1 MANQDLACSRVPGQ
15 HTQRTQPTHFCC
27 QLLLNIRFA
36 LRNSGLQVKSL
47 SKGSYGSSFPPLQIS
62 APTSKASVRRTEIRS
77 GFYAPFRSAE
87 AEVCWINFGLNKLLL
102 LQLYEL
108 IYFFFIKEKRKTVSL
123 LLVVNFLL
131 HSLLP

>member
-1 MANQDLACSRVPGQ
+1 MANQDLACSSVPGQ
-15 HTQRTQPTHFCC
+15 HTQPTQPTHFCC
-27 QLLLNIRFA
+27 QLPLNIHFA
-36 LRNSGLQVKSL
+36 SRNSGLQVKRL

-77 GFYAPFRSAE
+77 GFYASFRSAE

-108 IYFFFIKEKRKTVSL
+108 IFFFIKEKRKTVSL
-123 LLVVNFLL
+123 LLVVDFLL